1 MKRIDWNRYTPPGRE
16 KSDFAAMFWLWLS
29 GGVLWSLR
37 FIGNYIGAWNQLYE
51 YRGMIAQSG
60 NRVLISGR
68 VIAPFREIL
77 EDSMNLF
84 PVCFLFLALDVMA
97 SYYYFKKDTMSIYLM
112 RRLPDRWELHRRCW
126 GKPLI
131 LSGLCLLIQAG
142 LIALYF
148 LIYLVFT
155 PRGHLPF

>member
-1 MKRIDWNRYTPPGRE
+1 
-16 KSDFAAMFWLWLS
+16 
-29 GGVLWSLR
+29 
-37 FIGNYIGAWNQLYE
+37 
-51 YRGMIAQSG
+51 
-60 NRVLISGR
+60 
-68 VIAPFREIL
+68 
-77 EDSMNLF
+77 MNLF